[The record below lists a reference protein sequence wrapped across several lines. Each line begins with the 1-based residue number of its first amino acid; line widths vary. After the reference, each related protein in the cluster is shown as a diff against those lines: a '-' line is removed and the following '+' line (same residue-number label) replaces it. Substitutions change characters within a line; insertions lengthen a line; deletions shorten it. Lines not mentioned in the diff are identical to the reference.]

1 MNMGFELDR
10 EKREETGRAVL
21 PVIKVMGVGG
31 AGNNAINRMIEL
43 GIHGVDFIAVNT
55 DVQVLEAN
63 KAPIK
68 VQIGEKI
75 TRGLGA
81 GGNPEV
87 GKKAAEE
94 SIDRIKEILKDTD
107 MLFIAA
113 GFGGGTG
120 TGAAPVIAE
129 AAKEMGILTVAIV
142 TTPFFFEGPKRWATA
157 IEGLK
162 EIKDKVDTLIRI
174 SNNKLLEE
182 PDVEISKAFLMAD
195 EILHQG
201 VKGISELITRRGVIN
216 LDFADIESIMRN
228 AGAALLGIGVG
239 KGEDRA
245 TEAVR
250 NAMESKLVDYPIEDA
265 RTMIVNLTAPPNAKM
280 KELNTAM
287 MLIKQHTSDDTD
299 IILGLMYD
307 KDLSEDE
314 IRITLIATRF
324 EEDERIL
331 IPEEEVPAIYWFG
344 IDVKKMGE

>member
-1 MNMGFELDR
+1 MGFELDKTER
-10 EKREETGRAVL
+10 ESTGKAVL
-21 PVIKVMGVGG
+21 PIIKVMGIGG

-43 GIHGVDFIAVNT
+43 GIHGVEFIAVNT

-63 KAPIK
+63 KAPVKI
-68 VQIGEKI
+68 QIGEKV

-81 GGNPEV
+81 GGNPEI
-87 GKKAAEE
+87 GRKAAEE
-94 SIDRIKEILKDTD
+94 SVEAIKEVLKDTD
-107 MLFIAA
+107 MLFITA

-120 TGAAPVIAE
+120 TGAAPVVAEIARE
-129 AAKEMGILTVAIV
+129 LGILTVAIV

-157 IEGLK
+157 VNGLK

-182 PDVEISKAFLMAD
+182 PDVEISRAFLMAD

-201 VKGISELITRRGVIN
+201 VKGISELITKRGMIN
-216 LDFADIESIMRN
+216 LDFADIESVMRN

-239 KGEDRA
+239 KGENRA
-245 TEAVR
+245 SEAVR

-280 KELNTAM
+280 SELNTAM
-287 MLIKQHTSDDTD
+287 MLIKQHTSEDTD

-307 KDLSEDE
+307 EELDQDE
-314 IRITLIATRF
+314 MRITLIATRF

-331 IPEEEVPAIYWFG
+331 IPDEDVPAIFWKG
-344 IDVKKMGE
+344 INIGRE

>member
-1 MNMGFELDR
+1 MGFELDKTER
-10 EKREETGRAVL
+10 ESTGKAVL
-21 PVIKVMGVGG
+21 PIIKVMGIGG

-43 GIHGVDFIAVNT
+43 GIHGVEFIAVNT

-63 KAPIK
+63 KAPVKI
-68 VQIGEKI
+68 QIGEKV

-81 GGNPEV
+81 GGNPEI
-87 GKKAAEE
+87 GRKAAEE
-94 SIDRIKEILKDTD
+94 SAEAIKEVLKDTD
-107 MLFIAA
+107 MLFITA

-120 TGAAPVIAE
+120 TGAAPVVAEIARE
-129 AAKEMGILTVAIV
+129 LGILTVAIV

-157 IEGLK
+157 VNGLR
-162 EIKDKVDTLIRI
+162 EIKDRVDTLIRI

-182 PDVEISKAFLMAD
+182 PDVEISRAFLMAD

-201 VKGISELITRRGVIN
+201 VKGISELITKRGMIN
-216 LDFADIESIMRN
+216 LDFADIESVMRN

-239 KGEDRA
+239 KGENRA
-245 TEAVR
+245 SEAVR

-280 KELNTAM
+280 SELNTAM
-287 MLIKQHTSDDTD
+287 MLIKQHTSEDTD

-307 KDLSEDE
+307 EELDQDE
-314 IRITLIATRF
+314 MRITLIATRF

-331 IPEEEVPAIYWFG
+331 IPDEDVPAIFWKG
-344 IDVKKMGE
+344 INIGRE

>member
-1 MNMGFELDR
+1 MGFELDKTER
-10 EKREETGRAVL
+10 ESTGKAVL
-21 PVIKVMGVGG
+21 PIIKVMGIGG

-43 GIHGVDFIAVNT
+43 GIHGVEFIAVNT

-63 KAPIK
+63 KAPVKI
-68 VQIGEKI
+68 QIGEKV

-81 GGNPEV
+81 GGNPEI
-87 GKKAAEE
+87 GRKAAEE
-94 SIDRIKEILKDTD
+94 SVEAIKEVLKDAD
-107 MLFIAA
+107 MLFITA

-120 TGAAPVIAE
+120 TGAAPVVAEIARE
-129 AAKEMGILTVAIV
+129 LGILTVAIV

-157 IEGLK
+157 VNGLK

-182 PDVEISKAFLMAD
+182 PDVEISRAFLMAD

-201 VKGISELITRRGVIN
+201 VKGISELITKRGMIN
-216 LDFADIESIMRN
+216 LDFADIESVMRN

-239 KGEDRA
+239 KGENRA
-245 TEAVR
+245 SEAVR

-280 KELNTAM
+280 SELNTAM
-287 MLIKQHTSDDTD
+287 MLIKQHTSEDTD

-307 KDLSEDE
+307 EELDQDE
-314 IRITLIATRF
+314 MRITLIATRF

-331 IPEEEVPAIYWFG
+331 IPDEDVPAIFWKG
-344 IDVKKMGE
+344 INIGRE